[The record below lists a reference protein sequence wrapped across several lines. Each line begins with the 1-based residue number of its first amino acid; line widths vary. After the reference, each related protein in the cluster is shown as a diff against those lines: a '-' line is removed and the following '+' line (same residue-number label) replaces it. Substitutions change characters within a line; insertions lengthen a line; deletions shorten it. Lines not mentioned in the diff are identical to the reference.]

1 MPNLSSRL
9 YSVLLVPGIVAL
21 SFGLNTTKAFA
32 QTTYPFNA
40 VYDVL
45 LELKPIRDEVSKAT
59 LNGTSADA
67 PYGLT
72 NIASES
78 YSRLD
83 PVTGIT
89 TTGLDAAEFGI
100 NGLPILTDV
109 FFGSGDNKLFGTST
123 ATAVAD
129 LPNLTASA
137 SGTFTITGG
146 SGEFTAATGTLQIS
160 DTYTLSLDPTAPI
173 KGLASVS
180 GSFQTFQKVPEPN
193 AGIGMVLG
201 ICGIGLFL
209 KRQRKQI
216 SSQLQLK

>member
-1 MPNLSSRL
+1 MPNLSLRL
-9 YSVLLVPGIVAL
+9 YSVVLVPGIAAL
-21 SFGLNTTKAFA
+21 SFGLVTTKAFA
-32 QTTYPFNA
+32 QTIYPFNA
-40 VYDVL
+40 VYDVSL
-45 LELKPIRDEVSKAT
+45 KLEPITAEVSKGT
-59 LNGTSADA
+59 FFGTSVDA

-89 TTGLDAAEFGI
+89 TAGPDAAEFGI
-100 NGLPILTDV
+100 NGLPILTDT
-109 FFGSGDNKLFGTST
+109 FFGSGNNKIFGTST
-123 ATAVAD
+123 ATVVTD

-137 SGTFTITGG
+137 EGTFTITGG
-146 SGEFTAATGTLQIS
+146 AGEFTDAKGTLQIL

-173 KGLASVS
+173 KGRASVS

-193 AGIGMVLG
+193 AGIGMILG
-201 ICGIGLFL
+201 ICGVGLFL

-216 SSQLQLK
+216 PS